1 MSDKA
6 CGEAGPASGA
16 IIFFIGISIK
26 AKGRSIR
33 TVDRIVLDIVGR
45 IVQGIRIGLHLSI
58 QSRQVG
64 GSGIGGL
71 YIGSVTCRTDF
82 AVHRAAGDQLLRTV
96 SGCIRC
102 RGISNLTGT
111 NGFAPGV
118 FIGRFIAVFSSR
130 CPICLILQI
139 FANIGG
145 IDIGFLAYIRLS
157 NGCLHLSHRGHI
169 SIRGPVSHIGDTAL

>member
-1 MSDKA
+1 MGDKA
-6 CGEAGPASGA
+6 GGQAGSATCPV
-16 IIFFIGISIK
+16 IFFIGVGIK

-33 TVDRIVLDIVGR
+33 TVDRIVLDIVGG
-45 IVQGIRIGLHLSI
+45 IVQGIRIGFHLGI
-58 QSRQVG
+58 QSGQVG
-64 GSGIGGL
+64 CRCFGGL

-145 IDIGFLAYIRLS
+145 IDIGFLANIRLS

-169 SIRGPVSHIGDTAL
+169 SIRGPISHIGNTAL